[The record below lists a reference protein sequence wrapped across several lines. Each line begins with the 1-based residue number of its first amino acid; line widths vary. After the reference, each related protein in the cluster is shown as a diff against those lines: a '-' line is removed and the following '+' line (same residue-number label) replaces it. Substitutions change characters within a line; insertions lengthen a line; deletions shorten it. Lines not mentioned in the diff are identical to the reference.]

1 MAFDSEGGKGVVLS
15 WGGGGGSSK
24 LCRAFLKRGRSS
36 TYLWGLHRRRGRYV
50 FKIWISRLPER
61 TKKNQHVQFLRHHF
75 NWTVFPS
82 YSRVSQIKAT
92 RTGLTNSKIPEDV
105 WFNSLYLKL
114 RFTFAGTNCIRSTD
128 ITSDHVVSITQTRTL
143 LVLLTLILI
152 TIYFNFIYNLSQ
164 ELLNKQYWID
174 RILNTGC

>member
-1 MAFDSEGGKGVVLS
+1 MSPNGSFFTVSCEYLWFRRRTRRGVKLRWRGEGGGD
-15 WGGGGGSSK
+15 SK
-24 LCRAFLKRGRSS
+24 LCRAFLKRGRNS
-36 TYLWGLHRRRGRYV
+36 TSLWGLHSRRRGRCV

-114 RFTFAGTNCIRSTD
+114 RFTFAGTNYIRSTD

-143 LVLLTLILI
+143 
-152 TIYFNFIYNLSQ
+152 YN
-164 ELLNKQYWID
+164 Y
-174 RILNTGC
+174 